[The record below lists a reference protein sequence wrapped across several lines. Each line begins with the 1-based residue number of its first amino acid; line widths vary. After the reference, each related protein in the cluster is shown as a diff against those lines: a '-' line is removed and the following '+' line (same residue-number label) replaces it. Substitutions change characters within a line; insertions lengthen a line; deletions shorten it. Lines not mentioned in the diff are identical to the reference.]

1 MVRDDLMKGS
11 SKRFIVAKSRIGNLE
26 AIIVCQRELKLG
38 IPLAMTALSKAA
50 TKLQTRNDIVLMIS
64 TTSDKFVSESM
75 QGVSGFTHNDHT
87 ISILVNTESNKWK
100 EAMEGTIAHE
110 FSHVIRFQ
118 GTGMVQDRSLRASL
132 AFEGLAQCFEEEITG
147 KLKPWST
154 AISEKQA
161 KTIWKRIKRSLDSES
176 RDLYT
181 DLFIRKDGKRF
192 PHWAGYALG
201 YLIVKK
207 TLARNSKKGWKWAIA
222 ASSKELIGSGFSFSN
237 HQ

>member
-1 MVRDDLMKGS
+1 MKESPKNFSVAQSHIGS
-11 SKRFIVAKSRIGNLE
+11 RR
-26 AIIVCQRELKLG
+26 AIIVCQRELKPG

-50 TKLQTRNDIVLMIS
+50 TKLQTRNDIILMIS

-161 KTIWKRIKRSLDSES
+161 KTIWKRIKSLDSES

>member
-1 MVRDDLMKGS
+1 MRS
-11 SKRFIVAKSRIGNLE
+11 SPKNFTVMQSRIGSRK
-26 AIIVCQRELKLG
+26 AIIICQRELKPTL
-38 IPLAMTALSKAA
+38 PLARTSLSKAA
-50 TKLQTRNDIVLMIS
+50 AKLQTSNDIILMIS

-100 EAMEGTIAHE
+100 EAMGGTIAHE
-110 FSHVIRFQ
+110 FNHVVRFQ
-118 GTGMVQDRSLRASL
+118 GTAMAQDRSLRASL
-132 AFEGLAQCFEEEITG
+132 AFEGLAQCFEEEMTG

-154 AISEKQA
+154 AINENQA
-161 KTIWKRIKRSLDSES
+161 KAIWKRIKGSLDSES

-181 DLFIRKDGKRF
+181 DLFIRKDAKRF

-207 TLARNSKKGWKWAIA
+207 TLAKNAKKGWKWAIT
-222 ASSKELIGSGFSFSN
+222 ASPKELIGSRFSFSN
-237 HQ
+237 NK